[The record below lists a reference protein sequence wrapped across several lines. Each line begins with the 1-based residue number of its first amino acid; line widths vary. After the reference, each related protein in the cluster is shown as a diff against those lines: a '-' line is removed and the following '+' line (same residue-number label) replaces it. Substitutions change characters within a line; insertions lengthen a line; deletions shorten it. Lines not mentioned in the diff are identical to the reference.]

1 MDLIR
6 RVAEFRLPRCAT
18 HSRFQRLCVFAVL
31 CVLWMGL
38 LVLRLWDFQ
47 IRRGEE
53 LAGRAASQQVEEI
66 EIRAERGAI
75 YDRRGVELALSP
87 FVDSIAVFPE
97 KVNDKAALAQAL
109 TESLDLP
116 PGQALEVLSETGFQW
131 VKRFAEPAEADAL
144 KLLVVKDEKQAEES
158 GKRRLTGLHFEK
170 EGKRYYPKGSIAAHV
185 VGYVGIDHNGQGGL
199 EQQYDSLLTGQA
211 GKRRVHFDAL
221 RRHYE
226 ESVVEAPVSG
236 ASLYL
241 TIDESIQAVAESSLA
256 EAIASTR
263 ARAGSIVM
271 MDPEKGDLLAMA
283 NWPTFD
289 PNERPREEGDLA
301 ARENYAIS
309 HLYEPGST
317 FKMVTVAAA
326 LEEGLTKPTEVIDCQ
341 NGWIYIG
348 RRRIRDH
355 KPYSLLTVTEILANS
370 SNVGAIKLGMRLGAN
385 RLHEY
390 VRRFGFGAAT
400 GIELPGEIDGLVRPA
415 KVWRDGSVASISIGQ
430 EIGATPLQMAQA
442 FSIAANGGYMVKPR
456 VVDAIRRPSGEIE
469 QLDAPPRTRVISAE
483 TAAKLR
489 AMMEQTV
496 LAGTAREART
506 PGYRVAGKTGTAQLI
521 DPETRAY
528 SSDRYIASFAAIAPL
543 NDPSIVTVIVLDSPR
558 GREYYGGQVAAP
570 VFPALASQALR
581 FRDVP
586 PTEPIDAGPGLA
598 GAPPTFAAEETA
610 EAAPAPPQ
618 VRADRDGAILVSGL
632 APAVEAVPEP
642 DAEGADLLE
651 DEPVR
656 RAPPARIRVTA
667 VETPDFAGMT
677 VREAMAE
684 GAARGLELD
693 MQGAGLASR
702 QDPPAGT
709 PVQIGTVVRVVFGRM
724 VADAGAAR

>member
-1 MDLIR
+1 MEIVR
-6 RVAEFRLPRCAT
+6 RAAEFQLPRCGKRR
-18 HSRFQRLCVFAVL
+18 RFRRLCAFAGL

-38 LVLRLWDFQ
+38 VVLRLWDFQ
-47 IRRGEE
+47 IRRGAE
-53 LAGRAASQQVEEI
+53 LSGRARNQQVEEI
-66 EIRAERGAI
+66 DIHAERGAI

-87 FVDSIAVFPE
+87 FVDSIAVFPR
-97 KVNDKAALAQAL
+97 KVNDKAALANAL
-109 TESLDLP
+109 TEAFNLP
-116 PGQALEVLSETGFQW
+116 PGRASELLGRKGFQW
-131 VKRFAEPAEADAL
+131 VKRFAEPAEVEKLRAL
-144 KLLVVKDEKQAEES
+144 VGKDELQAI
-158 GKRRLTGLHFEK
+158 HFEK

-185 VGYVGIDHNGQGGL
+185 IGYVGIDQNGQGGL
-199 EQQYDSLLTGQA
+199 EQRFDSLLTGRD
-211 GKRRVHFDAL
+211 GLRRVHFDATG
-221 RRHYE
+221 HKYDS
-226 ESVVEAPVSG
+226 SVVRPPAPG

-241 TIDESIQAVAESSLA
+241 TIDDSIQTVAESSLA
-256 EAIASTR
+256 EAIASSR

-271 MDPEKGDLLAMA
+271 MDPIKGDVLAMA
-283 NWPTFD
+283 SWPTFD
-289 PNERPREEGDLA
+289 PNEHPRGAEDLA
-301 ARENYAIS
+301 ARRNYATS

-317 FKMVTVAAA
+317 FKLVTIGAA
-326 LEEGLTKPTEVIDCQ
+326 LDAGVTTPSEIIDCQ

-355 KPYSLLTVTEILANS
+355 KPYSLLTVTDVMANS

-390 VRRFGFGAAT
+390 VRRFGFGTAT

-415 KVWRDGSVASISIGQ
+415 KAWRDGSVASISIGQ
-430 EIGATPLQMAQA
+430 EIGATPLQVARA
-442 FSIAANGGYMVKPR
+442 FAVAANGGYLVKPR
-456 VVDAIRRPSGEIE
+456 IVDAIRHPSGEVE
-469 QLDAPPRTRVISAE
+469 QLEIEPRTRVISAE

-489 AMMEQTV
+489 GMLERVV
-496 LAGTAREART
+496 LAGTGQAAQT

-528 SSDRYIASFAAIAPL
+528 SSERYIASFVGFAPL

-558 GREYYGGQVAAP
+558 GRAYYGGQVAAP

-586 PTEPIDAGPGLA
+586 PTEPIDAGAGAA
-598 GAPPTFAAEETA
+598 GAPPAVEAVSLE
-610 EAAPAPPQ
+610 EAAPEPPQ

-632 APAVEAVPEP
+632 APAVQAAVDPTDCEGQTQEAQ
-642 DAEGADLLE
+642 
-651 DEPVR
+651 PVR
-656 RAPPARIRVTA
+656 KGPPARIRVTA
-667 VETPDFAGMT
+667 VETPDFVGMT

-693 MQGAGLASR
+693 MQGAGLAVR

-709 PVQIGTVVRVVFGRM
+709 AVQIGTIVRIAFGRM
-724 VADAGAAR
+724 IAAAEARR

>member
-6 RVAEFRLPRCAT
+6 RAAELHLPRCGAR
-18 HSRFQRLCVFAVL
+18 SRSRRLCVFAVL
-31 CVLWMGL
+31 CVVWMAL
-38 LVLRLWDFQ
+38 LALRLWDFQ

-53 LAGRAASQQVEEI
+53 FSGRAANQQVEEI

-97 KVNDKAALAQAL
+97 KVNDKPAMAEAL
-109 TESLDLP
+109 TSSLGLP
-116 PGQALEVLSETGFQW
+116 PGEALEALASSGFQW
-131 VKRFAEPAEADAL
+131 IKRFAEPAEAA
-144 KLLVVKDEKQAEES
+144 KLAQLVEQH
-158 GKRRLTGLHFEK
+158 GLTGLHVEK
-170 EGKRYYPKGSIAAHV
+170 EGKRYYPKGPIAAHV
-185 VGYVGIDHNGQGGL
+185 VGYVGIDHNGQAGL
-199 EQQYDSLLTGQA
+199 EQQFDSLLTGQP
-211 GKRRVHFDAL
+211 GVRRVHFDAL

-226 ESVVEAPVSG
+226 SSVVQAPVSG

-256 EAIASTR
+256 EAIASSR
-263 ARAGSIVM
+263 ADAGSIVM
-271 MDPEKGDLLAMA
+271 MDPEKGDILAMA

-289 PNERPREEGDLA
+289 PNDRPRGEQDLE
-301 ARENYAIS
+301 ARQNYAIS

-317 FKMVTVAAA
+317 FKVVTVAAA
-326 LEEGLTKPTEVIDCQ
+326 LEEGLTKPTEIIDCQ

-355 KPYSLLTVTEILANS
+355 KPYGLLTVSQVIANS

-390 VRRFGFGAAT
+390 VRRFGFGVAT

-415 KVWRDGSVASISIGQ
+415 SAWRDGSVASISMGQ
-430 EIGATPLQMAQA
+430 EVGATPLQLAQA
-442 FSIAANGGYMVKPR
+442 YSAIANGGYLVKPR
-456 VVDAIRRPSGEIE
+456 VVDAIRRPSGEME
-469 QLDAPPRTRVISAE
+469 QLEAPPRTRVITAE

-496 LAGTAREART
+496 LAGTAQAAQT
-506 PGYRVAGKTGTAQLI
+506 LGYRVAGKTGTAQLI

-528 SSDRYIASFAAIAPL
+528 SSERYIASFAAIAPL

-586 PTEPIDAGPGLA
+586 PTEPIVASAGSAGVPPTLESDAEAGAGPA
-598 GAPPTFAAEETA
+598 YPE
-610 EAAPAPPQ
+610 PPQ
-618 VRADRDGAILVSGL
+618 VREDRDGAILVSGL
-632 APAVEAVPEP
+632 APAVNAASAEFAFDEEAEQ
-642 DAEGADLLE
+642 
-651 DEPVR
+651 EPVHR
-656 RAPPARIRVTA
+656 GPPARIRVTA
-667 VETPDFAGMT
+667 VETPDFVGMT

-693 MQGAGLASR
+693 MSGIGLALT

-709 PVQIGTVVRVVFGRM
+709 PLHVGAVVRVTFGRM
-724 VADAGAAR
+724 VADARLRQ